1 MELITLEHIPR
12 CVALLMLILQ
22 LANCNLYHPA
32 HIFNLLCHFH
42 IFIDFPS
49 VSFTLAIF
57 AVLVFIAITVPSASP
72 NKVPLPPFS
81 NVS

>member
-1 MELITLEHIPR
+1 
-12 CVALLMLILQ
+12 
-22 LANCNLYHPA
+22 
-32 HIFNLLCHFH
+32 
-42 IFIDFPS
+42 
-49 VSFTLAIF
+49 LAIF